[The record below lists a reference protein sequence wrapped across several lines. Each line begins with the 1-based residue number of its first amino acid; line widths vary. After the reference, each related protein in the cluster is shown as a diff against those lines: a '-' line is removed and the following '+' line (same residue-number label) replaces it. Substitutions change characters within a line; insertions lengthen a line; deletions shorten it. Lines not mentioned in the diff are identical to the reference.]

1 MAVSSSIDEFF
12 VGVIEIINKEI
23 RDTLAFLCEQSV
35 KRIRDRSSEESW
47 IDDTGNLRS
56 SIGYAIYEYG
66 RTKIE
71 SAFPVVR
78 EGTEGAQLGREYV
91 QDLAGL
97 FATAYAAVVVAAMEY
112 AEYVE
117 AKKTKDVLASTHQWA
132 KEKFE
137 SYMQRA
143 VETAQMKIDAYGA
156 NITLK
161 LKI

>member
-1 MAVSSSIDEFF
+1 MGIKAPSQRAINQYFTD
-12 VGVIEIINKEI
+12 VIEIINEEV
-23 RDTLAFLCEQSV
+23 RNTLTYLCEQSV

-66 RTKIE
+66 RTTVE

-78 EGTEGAQLGREYV
+78 EGTEGAQRGREYI

-143 VETAQMKIDAYGA
+143 VEKAQIRIA
-156 NITLK
+156 TLD
-161 LKI
+161 IR